1 MKLFARL
8 TLLVLVIPFI
18 AKSQSQP
25 EWENENINYINRE
38 KARNSWMPYAS
49 EEQAVTENLSL
60 SPYYLNLNGT
70 WKFNWVKH
78 PDLRPVNFFQPGYDV
93 SWWDNLEVPSCWQ
106 LKGYGIPVYTNVT
119 YPHAAKPPYIMEPVP
134 AEFTKH
140 QYPNPVGSYVREF
153 VLPENFKDRR
163 TLLHF
168 AGVESAMYVWVNGVK
183 VGYSEDSRL
192 PAEFDITKYVRSG
205 KNTLAVEVY
214 QWSDGSY
221 LEDQDFWRMSGI
233 YRDVYLLSVPG
244 TYLRDYWLK
253 ADFVSDFSKAEL
265 TLEAGFAGFS
275 LKEKLNLEVYLLPYG
290 QKNEKLPDPVFSFAI
305 DGGKTY
311 KAPLI
316 HKASISNPRLWSA
329 EDPNLYHVLIVTKNK
344 AGKVLMVQ
352 SSDFGFRK
360 VEIKDQQLWVNG
372 KSIKIKGVNRHDID
386 PTDGRAVSKA
396 SMLRDVELFK
406 QFNINTVR
414 TSHYPNDPYFYNL
427 CDRYGIY
434 VIDEANVESHG
445 MGYGDESLGHVK
457 SWQEAHVSRIM
468 NMMERDKNHPSVIMW
483 SLGNEAGPGINFE
496 AASAALKK
504 RDPSRPIHYERYNEV
519 ADVVSVMYPDV
530 EWFTNQGKKDDPK
543 PFFMCEYAHAM
554 GNAVGNLKEYWE
566 AIYTY
571 PRLIGGCIWD
581 WADQGLYKE
590 IPGKPG
596 EYFLAYGGDFG
607 DRPTDWNF
615 CANGLTTAD
624 RKITPKMEEVKRIYQ
639 NAWFEESD
647 LENGEILVTN
657 RNSFINLKKY
667 KGLWELSE
675 DGVVIQS
682 GDFFADIEAGEVKK
696 LKLDYKKPALKPG
709 CEYFLNVDLQLSTDE
724 WWAKRG
730 YTVASA
736 QFKLPYGIVKP
747 AMAEQQQLF
756 PLTVNDDKDLVQIA
770 GREFNVVFSRKAGT
784 IIHWSNKG
792 SVLLETDL
800 SAIQGIEPETGLIFQ
815 DTVSKARITGPRT
828 NVFRAPVDNDY
839 IFGGGP
845 GPVWQKMQLHTL
857 SHRIKSF
864 RVEKESDFIVRVSVE
879 IASVSPGGFTVE
891 SHYAYT
897 VSESGSIGVDLT
909 VTPQDVDWMLPKLGL
924 IMEMPEG
931 FEKVTWLGAG
941 PHENY
946 RDRKTSAKIGIYSKM
961 VQEMTEEYIRP
972 QDMGN
977 RSDVRW
983 FAVTDRKGA
992 GIQFVASEL
1001 LNFSALHH
1009 LPIDLEKA
1017 NHPYELVKRKETV
1030 ITIDAEHLGLGGGSC
1045 GPGPMK
1051 QYQLNAKPVRL
1062 SFTMRPVITGGSSLR
1077 EAGRSL

>member
-1 MKLFARL
+1 MRKH
-8 TLLVLVIPFI
+8 LLPAILLLLPLMLAAQVR
-18 AKSQSQP
+18 P
-25 EWENENINYINRE
+25 EWENETINYINRE

-49 EEQAVTENLSL
+49 KVQAISEVWSL

-78 PDLRPVNFFQPGYDV
+78 PDLRPENFFQPGYDV
-93 SWWDNLEVPSCWQ
+93 SWWDNIEVPSCWQ
-106 LKGYGIPVYTNVT
+106 MKGYGFPIYTNVT
-119 YPHAAKPPYIMEPVP
+119 FPHAAKPPYIMEPVP
-134 AEFTKH
+134 AEYTKFE
-140 QYPNPVGSYVREF
+140 YPNPVGSYIREF
-153 VLPENFKDRR
+153 ELPENFKHRR

-183 VGYSEDSRL
+183 IGYSEDSRL
-192 PAEFDITKYVRSG
+192 PAEFDITNYVKAG
-205 KNTLAVEVY
+205 KNTVAVEVY

-244 TYLRDYWLK
+244 TYLRDYWFR
-253 ADFVSDFSKAEL
+253 ADFSNDFAEAEL
-265 TLEAGFAGFS
+265 SLEAGFAGFS

-290 QKNEKLPDPVFSFAI
+290 QSADNLPDPVFSFAI
-305 DGGKTY
+305 EGGKVVKT
-311 KAPLI
+311 PLI
-316 HKASISNPRLWSA
+316 YNAKFNNPRLWSA
-329 EDPNLYHVLIVTKNK
+329 EEPNLYHVLILTKDK
-344 AGKVLMVQ
+344 SGKILLVQ
-352 SSDFGFRK
+352 KSDFGFRK

-386 PTDGRAVSKA
+386 PADGRAVSRV

-414 TSHYPNDPYFYNL
+414 TSHYPNDPYFYSL
-427 CDRYGIY
+427 CDRNGIY

-530 EWFTNQGKKDDPK
+530 EWFTDQGKKDDPK

-554 GNAVGNLKEYWE
+554 GNAVGNLKEYWD

-581 WADQGLYKE
+581 WADQGLYKG

-615 CANGLTTAD
+615 CSNGLTTAD

-647 LENGEILVTN
+647 LLKGEILVTN
-657 RNSFINLKKY
+657 RNAFVNLNKY
-667 KGLWELSE
+667 KGLWEISE

-682 GDFFADIEAGEVKK
+682 GEFSTDIGAGETKK
-696 LKLDYKKPALKPG
+696 LTIDYQKPMLKPG
-709 CEYFLNVDLQLSTDE
+709 REYFLNVYLQLATDE

-730 YTVASA
+730 YTIASG
-736 QFKLPYGIVKP
+736 QFKLPFEAGSQ
-747 AMAEQQQLF
+747 ALSEDQQLF
-756 PLTVNDDKDLVQIA
+756 PLVINENKDVVSIS

-784 IIHWSNKG
+784 ITNWTYKG
-792 SVLLETDL
+792 TVLLNTDL
-800 SAIQGIEPETGLIFQ
+800 RAIYGIKPETGLIFW
-815 DTVSKARITGPRT
+815 DTLCNARIKGPQT

-857 SHRIKSF
+857 THRVKSF
-864 RVEKESDFIVRVSVE
+864 RVEKDTDFQASIHIE
-879 IASVSPGGFTVE
+879 ISSVSPAG
-891 SHYAYT
+891 YT
-897 VSESGSIGVDLT
+897 VDSRYTYIVNESGKIDVELLI
-909 VTPQDVDWMLPKLGL
+909 TPQKVEWMLPKLGL

-946 RDRKTSAKIGIYSKM
+946 RDRKTSAMIGLYSKM
-961 VQEMTEEYIRP
+961 VEEMTEEYIRP

-983 FAVTDRKGA
+983 FAVADRKGA
-992 GIQFVASEL
+992 GIQFIGSGL

-1009 LPIDLEKA
+1009 LPLDLEKA
-1017 NHPYELVKRKETV
+1017 NHPYELVKRKETI

-1051 QYQLNAKPVRL
+1051 QYSLDSSPAILKFSMLPLNPGIGCLTEQGRKP
-1062 SFTMRPVITGGSSLR
+1062 
-1077 EAGRSL
+1077 

>member
-1 MKLFARL
+1 MRKH
-8 TLLVLVIPFI
+8 LLPAILLLLPLMLAAQVR
-18 AKSQSQP
+18 P
-25 EWENENINYINRE
+25 EWENETINYINRE

-49 EEQAVTENLSL
+49 KDQAISEIWSH

-78 PDLRPVNFFQPGYDV
+78 PDLRPENFYQPGYDV
-93 SWWDNLEVPSCWQ
+93 SWWDNIEVPSCWQ
-106 LKGYGIPVYTNVT
+106 MKGYGIPIYTNVT
-119 YPHAAKPPYIMEPVP
+119 FPHAAKPPYIMEPVP
-134 AEFTKH
+134 AEYTKFE
-140 QYPNPVGSYVREF
+140 YPNPVGSYIREF
-153 VLPENFKDRR
+153 ELPENFKDRR

-183 VGYSEDSRL
+183 IGYSEDSRL
-192 PAEFDITKYVRSG
+192 PAEFDITKYVKAG

-253 ADFVSDFSKAEL
+253 ADFSKDFAEAEL
-265 TLEAGFAGFS
+265 SLEAGFAGFS
-275 LKEKLNLEVYLLPYG
+275 LKQKLNLEVYLLPYG
-290 QKNEKLPDPVFSFAI
+290 QSADNLPDPVFSFAI
-305 DGGKTY
+305 EGGKVVKT
-311 KAPLI
+311 PLI
-316 HKASISNPRLWSA
+316 YKTKFNNPRLWSA
-329 EDPNLYHVLIVTKNK
+329 EEPNLYHVLILTKDK
-344 AGKVLMVQ
+344 SGKTLLVQ
-352 SSDFGFRK
+352 KSDFGFRK

-386 PTDGRAVSKA
+386 PADGRAVSRV

-414 TSHYPNDPYFYNL
+414 TSHYPNDPYFYSL

-530 EWFTNQGKKDDPK
+530 EWFTDQGKKDDPK

-615 CANGLTTAD
+615 CSNGLTTAD
-624 RKITPKMEEVKRIYQ
+624 RKITPKLEEVKRIYQ

-647 LENGEILVTN
+647 LLKGEILVTN
-657 RNSFINLKKY
+657 RNAFVNLNKY
-667 KGLWELSE
+667 KGLWEISE

-682 GDFFADIEAGEVKK
+682 GEFTTDIGAGETKK
-696 LKLDYKKPALKPG
+696 LTIDYQKPMLKPG
-709 CEYFLNVDLQLSTDE
+709 REYFLNVYFQLATDE

-730 YTVASA
+730 YSIASG
-736 QFKLPYGIVKP
+736 QFKMPFEAGSQ
-747 AMAEQQQLF
+747 AWSENQQLF
-756 PLTVNDDKDLVQIA
+756 PLVIHENKDVVSIS
-770 GREFNVVFSRKAGT
+770 GREFKVVFSRKAGT
-784 IIHWSNKG
+784 ITNWTNKG
-792 SVLLETDL
+792 TVLLNTDL
-800 SAIQGIEPETGLIFQ
+800 RAIHGVEPETGLIFW
-815 DTVSKARITGPRT
+815 DTLCKARITGPQT
-828 NVFRAPVDNDY
+828 NIFRAPVDNDY

-845 GPVWQKMQLHTL
+845 GPIWQKMKLHTL
-857 SHRIKSF
+857 SHRVKSF
-864 RVEKESDFIVRVSVE
+864 SVKKDTDYQASINIE
-879 IASVSPGGFTVE
+879 ISSVSPAG
-891 SHYAYT
+891 YT
-897 VSESGSIGVDLT
+897 VDSRYTYIVNESGKIDVELLI
-909 VTPQDVDWMLPKLGL
+909 TPQKVDWMLPKLGL

-946 RDRKTSAKIGIYSKM
+946 RDRKTSAKIGLYSKM
-961 VQEMTEEYIRP
+961 VEEMTEDYIRP

-983 FAVTDRKGA
+983 FAVADRKGA
-992 GIQFVASEL
+992 GIQFIGSGL

-1017 NHPYELVKRKETV
+1017 NHPYELVKRKETI

-1051 QYQLNAKPVRL
+1051 QYSLD
-1062 SFTMRPVITGGSSLR
+1062 SSPVILKFSMLPLNPGVGCLT
-1077 EAGRSL
+1077 EQGRKP